1 MLQHYNILLMLNY
14 SIKITIPY
22 NLLRYSV
29 QYTILHLYFIT
40 IFIYYTTYI
49 HYTILIYYTTL
60 HYIYSLHYIH
70 ILHYTIFIYY
80 TTLYSLHYIHILHY
94 TIFIYYTTLYS
105 LHYIHILHY
114 TIFIYIYHYTTE
126 PTLYY
131 TAPILYFTYLAILLA
146 TAISS
151 VLPVSLPAT
160 KSNSSCADNSLPPAA
175 GTISTVFSTILV

>member
-60 HYIYSLHYIH
+60 HYI
-70 ILHYTIFIYY
+70 
-80 TTLYSLHYIHILHY
+80 YSLHYIHILHY